1 MENKAKGIIVAA
13 TVMMFVAIFVLA
25 IMKVVGIASAT
36 IAAIEPYMLV
46 ALAFIVLLFFLS
58 IS

>member
-25 IMKVVGIASAT
+25 IMKVVGITSAT